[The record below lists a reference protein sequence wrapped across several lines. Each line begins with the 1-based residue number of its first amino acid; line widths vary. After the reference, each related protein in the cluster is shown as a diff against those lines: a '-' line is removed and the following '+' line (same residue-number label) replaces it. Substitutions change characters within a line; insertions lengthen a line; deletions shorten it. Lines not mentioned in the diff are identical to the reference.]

1 MRLLSLSTL
10 REFWERFPDAER
22 FLREWRKVVEASAW
36 KTAHE
41 IKASIPSADPLGD
54 RLVCFDINSN
64 RYRIIALVDYPH
76 QMVLIRFI
84 GTHAEYD
91 DLMDQKHWRKKLL

>member
-1 MRLLSLSTL
+1 M
-10 REFWERFPDAER
+10 
-22 FLREWRKVVEASAW
+22 
-36 KTAHE
+36 
-41 IKASIPSADPLGD
+41 PSADPLGD
-54 RLVCFDINSN
+54 RLVCFDINTNTNTN
-64 RYRIIALVDYPH
+64 RYRIIAIVDYPH